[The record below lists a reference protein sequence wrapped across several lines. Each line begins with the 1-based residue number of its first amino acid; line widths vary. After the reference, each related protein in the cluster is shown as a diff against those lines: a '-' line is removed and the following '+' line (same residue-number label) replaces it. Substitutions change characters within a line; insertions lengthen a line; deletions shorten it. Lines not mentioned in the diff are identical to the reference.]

1 MNINHK
7 ILSIPP
13 YISTSWKN
21 IASLHLEPHSA
32 GDVLII
38 TLLSGAKIEVPHLAP
53 QLIEPIFTAHAHY
66 LELEEK
72 MIQTKSSSKIPSIG
86 EQFVIKLPLPS
97 QIAELEGFPTLLHH
111 NPEQANHPDL
121 PHEVLEKISEITHSM
136 GVEDPEALP
145 KPEDNCNCM
154 RCQIARSMQKGAG
167 TIQEEPE
174 EIVSDADLTFKTW
187 DVCQKED
194 RVYLVTNPLE
204 TKEQYQVHLGD
215 PVGCTCGHTRCE
227 HIHAVL
233 KS

>member
-21 IASLHLEPHSA
+21 IASLHLEPHAA
-32 GDVLII
+32 GDVLIV
-38 TLLSGAKIEVPHLAP
+38 TLLSGAKIEVPHLDP
-53 QLIEPIFTAHAHY
+53 QLIKPIFTAHAHY

-72 MIQTKSSSKIPSIG
+72 VAQTKSSPKFPSIG

-97 QIAELEGFPTLLHH
+97 QIAELEGFPSLLHH
-111 NPEQANHPDL
+111 DPEQANHPDL
-121 PHEVLEKISEITHSM
+121 PQEVLEKISEITRAM
-136 GVEDPEALP
+136 GVQDKEALP
-145 KPEDNCNCM
+145 KAEEHCNCM

-167 TIQEEPE
+167 ELVIQEE

-187 DVCQKED
+187 DVSQEEE
-194 RVYLVTNPLE
+194 RMYLVTNPLE
-204 TKEQYQVHLGD
+204 TKEQYHVHLGN
-215 PVGCTCGHTRCE
+215 PIGCTCGQTHCE